1 MPSKVKDPTDP
12 VQILQ
17 ALHALDLNMRSVLER
32 LTALE
37 DRMTNVED
45 TTGALRNDLSATD
58 RAVRDF
64 ASGVLNV
71 LSASQKG
78 LTDTLG
84 RQQDEHGTTV
94 KNDSKIRLI
103 LIVGVVI
110 AGLSLALERLGYDLK
125 ADMHG
130 IQLKQHEEKNE
141 ARNQTKTEGP
151 PS

>member
-1 MPSKVKDPTDP
+1 M
-12 VQILQ
+12 QILQ
-17 ALHALDLNMRSVLER
+17 ALHALDLSMRSVLER

-37 DRMTNVED
+37 GRMTNVED
-45 TTGALRNDLSATD
+45 TTGALRHDVSATD

-64 ASGVLNV
+64 ASGVLSV

-84 RQQDEHGTTV
+84 KRDDEYGTTV

-130 IQLKQHEEKNE
+130 ISLKQHDEQNE

-151 PS
+151 SS